1 MLVVWYP
8 LFEHPCC
15 NAKGDVYAKERILRV
30 DDGTLE
36 DVLYAILQFIEEF
49 TGMVTVKFFEN
60 GKLYNTIDI
69 PMSNDLLKKF
79 DESQLKS
86 SVSRIKLIRFIDDEE
101 HIDIH
106 NALHALGLRSD
117 DQAEEFNRKHVM
129 KIVNM
134 YARRGYSITK

>member
-36 DVLYAILQFIEEF
+36 DALYDILQFIEEF

-101 HIDIH
+101 HIDIQI
-106 NALHALGLRSD
+106 NVIKGINDSNILRDLVKS
-117 DQAEEFNRKHVM
+117 
-129 KIVNM
+129 
-134 YARRGYSITK
+134 

>member
-60 GKLYNTIDI
+60 KNGKSYDKLYDTIDVT
-69 PMSNDLLKKF
+69 MSGDLLKKF

-86 SVSRIKLIRFIDDEE
+86 SVSRIKLIRYIDDEE
-101 HIDIH
+101 HIDIQI
-106 NALHALGLRSD
+106 NVIKKIYNSNILRDLVKS
-117 DQAEEFNRKHVM
+117 
-129 KIVNM
+129 
-134 YARRGYSITK
+134 

>member
-8 LFEHPCC
+8 LFEHPRR
-15 NAKGDVYAKERILRV
+15 NGKGDVYAKVRILRV

-36 DVLYAILQFIEEF
+36 DALYAILQFIKEF

-86 SVSRIKLIRFIDDEE
+86 SISRIKLIRYIDDEE
-101 HIDIH
+101 HIDIQI
-106 NALHALGLRSD
+106 NVIKGINDSNILRDLVKS
-117 DQAEEFNRKHVM
+117 
-129 KIVNM
+129 
-134 YARRGYSITK
+134 

>member
-1 MLVVWYP
+1 MLVIWYP

-69 PMSNDLLKKF
+69 PISNDLLKKF

-101 HIDIH
+101 HIDIQI
-106 NALHALGLRSD
+106 NVIKGIYDSNILRDLVKS
-117 DQAEEFNRKHVM
+117 
-129 KIVNM
+129 
-134 YARRGYSITK
+134 

>member
-36 DVLYAILQFIEEF
+36 DALYDILQFIEEF

-86 SVSRIKLIRFIDDEE
+86 SVSRIKLIRYIDDEE
-101 HIDIH
+101 RIDIQI
-106 NALHALGLRSD
+106 NVIKGINDSNILRDLVKS
-117 DQAEEFNRKHVM
+117 
-129 KIVNM
+129 
-134 YARRGYSITK
+134 

>member
-1 MLVVWYP
+1 MLVFKP

-15 NAKGDVYAKERILRV
+15 NGKGDVYAKVRILRV

-36 DVLYAILQFIEEF
+36 DALYDILQSIEEF

-86 SVSRIKLIRFIDDEE
+86 SVLRIKLIRYISNED
-101 HIDIH
+101 HIDIQI
-106 NALHALGLRSD
+106 NAIKGIND
-117 DQAEEFNRKHVM
+117 PIEEFSKLLNEYKL
-129 KIVNM
+129 N
-134 YARRGYSITK
+134 YAR

>member
-1 MLVVWYP
+1 MLVAWYP

-60 GKLYNTIDI
+60 KNGKLYDTIDV

-86 SVSRIKLIRFIDDEE
+86 SVSRIKLIRYIDDEE
-101 HIDIH
+101 HIDIQI
-106 NALHALGLRSD
+106 NVIKGINDSNILRDLVKS
-117 DQAEEFNRKHVM
+117 
-129 KIVNM
+129 
-134 YARRGYSITK
+134 

>member
-60 GKLYNTIDI
+60 KNGKLYDKLYDTIDV
-69 PMSNDLLKKF
+69 PMSGDLLKKF
-79 DESQLKS
+79 DESQLES
-86 SVSRIKLIRFIDDEE
+86 YVSGIKLIRYINDEE
-101 HIDIH
+101 HIDIQI
-106 NALHALGLRSD
+106 NVIKGIYDSI
-117 DQAEEFNRKHVM
+117 EEFSKLLNENKLITRDKHPL
-129 KIVNM
+129 
-134 YARRGYSITK
+134 

>member
-86 SVSRIKLIRFIDDEE
+86 SVSRIKLIRYIDDEE
-101 HIDIH
+101 HIDIQI
-106 NALHALGLRSD
+106 NVIKGIYDSNILRDLVKS
-117 DQAEEFNRKHVM
+117 
-129 KIVNM
+129 
-134 YARRGYSITK
+134 

>member
-36 DVLYAILQFIEEF
+36 DALYAILQFIEEF

-60 GKLYNTIDI
+60 KNGKSYDKLYDTIDVT
-69 PMSNDLLKKF
+69 MLS
-79 DESQLKS
+79 
-86 SVSRIKLIRFIDDEE
+86 LI
-101 HIDIH
+101 HI
-106 NALHALGLRSD
+106 
-117 DQAEEFNRKHVM
+117 
-129 KIVNM
+129 
-134 YARRGYSITK
+134 

>member
-86 SVSRIKLIRFIDDEE
+86 SVSRIKLIRYIDDEE
-101 HIDIH
+101 HIDIQI
-106 NALHALGLRSD
+106 NAIKKIYNSNILRDLVKS
-117 DQAEEFNRKHVM
+117 
-129 KIVNM
+129 
-134 YARRGYSITK
+134 

>member
-60 GKLYNTIDI
+60 KNGKLYDKLYDTIDV
-69 PMSNDLLKKF
+69 PMSGDLLKKF
-79 DESQLKS
+79 DESQLES
-86 SVSRIKLIRFIDDEE
+86 YVSRIKLIRYINDEE
-101 HIDIH
+101 HIDIQI
-106 NALHALGLRSD
+106 NVIKGIYDSNILRDLVKS
-117 DQAEEFNRKHVM
+117 
-129 KIVNM
+129 
-134 YARRGYSITK
+134 

>member
-60 GKLYNTIDI
+60 KNGKLYDKLYNTIDV

-101 HIDIH
+101 HIDIQI
-106 NALHALGLRSD
+106 NVIKGIYDSNILRDLVKS
-117 DQAEEFNRKHVM
+117 
-129 KIVNM
+129 
-134 YARRGYSITK
+134 

>member
-79 DESQLKS
+79 DESQLES
-86 SVSRIKLIRFIDDEE
+86 YVSRIKLIRYINDEE
-101 HIDIH
+101 HIDIQI
-106 NALHALGLRSD
+106 NVIKKIYNSNILRDLVKS
-117 DQAEEFNRKHVM
+117 
-129 KIVNM
+129 
-134 YARRGYSITK
+134 